1 MFETSAITISRSAL
15 RGNIDFVRGQLGNA
29 RLCGVVKG
37 NAYGHGLMP
46 FVPLAME
53 EGVDYFGVYSADEAW
68 CITEHL
74 ESPPDLFIMGN
85 VEGDGVGWSVE
96 RGIEFCVHDMD
107 RLTSAIHVADR
118 LGKKARIHVEVET
131 GMHRTGFA
139 MRELKT
145 VIDRMKAHAES
156 LEFVGLFTHFAGA
169 ESQVNDERVN
179 EQIAV
184 FEQARQRFGTAGL
197 VPRYAHQACSAA
209 VMNFPRTIGA
219 MARVGIMQYGF
230 WSNQETW
237 LRHSAPHGTRQD
249 PLKRVIGWTSQ
260 VMGVSEVEVGG
271 FVGYGPSAEAL
282 HRMRI
287 AVVPVGYAHG
297 FDRGLSNNG
306 HVLIRGRRA
315 RVTGI
320 VNMNA
325 ICVDVTDIPGTQ
337 KGDEAVLIGQQG
349 EQAITVASFGELSE
363 QLNYELLTRLP
374 ASIPRTIID

>member
-15 RGNIDFVRGQLGNA
+15 RGNIAFLRSQLGDA

-37 NAYGHGLMP
+37 NAYGHGFMP
-46 FVPLAME
+46 FVPMAME

-68 CITEHL
+68 FITQHL

-85 VEGDGVGWSVE
+85 AEGEGVEWSVE
-96 RGIEFCVHDMD
+96 RGIEFCVHDLD
-107 RLTSAIHVADR
+107 RLNSAMRAAER
-118 LGKKARIHVEVET
+118 LAKKALIHIEVET

-139 MRELKT
+139 MQELET
-145 VIDRMKAHAES
+145 VIERMKANGDR
-156 LEFVGLFTHFAGA
+156 LDFTGLFTHFAGA
-169 ESQVNDERVN
+169 ESQVNDERVR
-179 EQIAV
+179 EQVAV
-184 FEQARQRFGTAGL
+184 FERARQRFAAAGL
-197 VPRYAHQACSAA
+197 RPRYAHQACSAA
-209 VMNFPRTIGA
+209 VMNIPRTIGA

-237 LRHSAPHGTRQD
+237 LRYSAARGINRD
-249 PLKRVIGWTSQ
+249 PLKRVIGWTSR
-260 VMGVSEVEVGG
+260 VMGVSDVETGG
-271 FVGYGPSAEAL
+271 HIGYGTSAQAL
-282 HRMRI
+282 HPMRI

-315 RVTGI
+315 KVTGI

-325 ICVDVTDIPGTQ
+325 ITVDVTDIADVR

-349 EQAITVASFGELSE
+349 DQAITVASFGELSE

-374 ASIPRTIID
+374 HYIPRSVID